1 MSSSAAYAPPRRHL
15 GAYIVIITALIALC
29 ITAWRFFTPLSGI
42 TDSGGAMVAML
53 AEFVLFIL
61 GLLLIKTEAGGARAF
76 FLFLAWVGVIGTFFA
91 ALLLHGWWTAAVL
104 VVCAVGVLIETFGS
118 KPTRSA

>member
-1 MSSSAAYAPPRRHL
+1 MSTSAAFTPPRRHT
-15 GAYIVIITALIALC
+15 GAYIVIITALVALC
-29 ITAWRFFTPLSGI
+29 ITAYRFFTPLSGI

-61 GLLLIKTEAGGARAF
+61 GLLLIKTGAGGARAF

-91 ALLLHGWWTAAVL
+91 ALLLHGWWTVAVL
-104 VVCAVGVLIETFGS
+104 IVCALGVLIETFGS
-118 KPTRSA
+118 QPTRRA